1 MAATGTRGSGAKV
14 VIVGAGPVGLMLACE
29 LAGAGIAPVVLERAV
44 EPSAMPK
51 GNGLVGEIA
60 TVLAKRGLLRGQ
72 KGLHAIPV
80 PRYSF
85 GALPLRLNP
94 LRPNALRI
102 LPIPQRRLEQ
112 LLEARARASGVD
124 IRRGH
129 AVTGFHDDGEGVLVE
144 VASGPGGYTLDAG
157 FLAGCDG
164 AHSFVRHHLGI
175 DFPGTTGSQLV
186 RIGHVTIPAGSVRRT
201 RNTVELPGGRR
212 LVLFQANHTATGSL
226 TIAPVSAL
234 DRGASKELYIIAAQ
248 EPLDRQE
255 PAEQISL
262 EEMESSIR
270 RVLGIGLPISG
281 GRWLRS
287 TLVNSRQAERY
298 RVGRIFLAG
307 DAAHV
312 FSAGGSSL
320 NTGML
325 DAVDLASRLAA
336 VLGGAAPLE
345 TLEDYHTA
353 RHEAGE
359 QTLMQTRAQA
369 ALLAPGPEAEALRQV
384 LRAAFGTRNPH
395 RYLATLLI
403 GKQPGQPRR
412 G

>member
-1 MAATGTRGSGAKV
+1 MAAERPQAGVPV
-14 VIVGAGPVGLMLACE
+14 VIAGAGPVGLMLACE
-29 LAGAGIAPVVLERAV
+29 LAAAGIATTVLERAL

-60 TVLAKRGLLRGQ
+60 GVLSRRGLLRGQ
-72 KGLHAIPV
+72 KGLHAFPA

-102 LPIPQRRLEQ
+102 LPMPQRRLEG
-112 LLEARARASGVD
+112 LLEARARATGVD

-129 AVTGFHDDGEGVLVE
+129 AATAFKDDGGRVLVE
-144 VASGPGGYTLDAG
+144 VASAAGRYTLDAG

-186 RIGHVTIPAGSVRRT
+186 RIGHVTIPAGAIHRT
-201 RNTVELPGGRR
+201 RNAIELPGGAR
-212 LVLFQANHTATGSL
+212 LALFQANHTAAGSL
-226 TIAPVSAL
+226 TVAPVSVL
-234 DRGASKELYIIAAQ
+234 DRGAPKELYIVATQ
-248 EPLDRQE
+248 EPLGTQE
-255 PAEQISL
+255 PAAQISL
-262 EEMESSIR
+262 EEMEASIR
-270 RVLGIGLPISG
+270 RVLGARLPVSG
-281 GRWLRS
+281 GQWLRS
-287 TLVNSRQAERY
+287 TVANSRLAARY
-298 RVGRIFLAG
+298 RIGRVFLAG

-336 VLGGAAPLE
+336 VLDGSEPLE
-345 TLEDYHTA
+345 TLEDYHTV
-353 RHEAGE
+353 RHAAGE
-359 QTLMQTRAQA
+359 LALRQTRAQS
-369 ALLAPGPEAEALRQV
+369 ALSAPGPEAEALRQV
-384 LRAAFGTRNPH
+384 LGAAFRSRNPH

-403 GKQPGQPRR
+403 GKPARERR
-412 G
+412 A